1 MKMDARHTATT
12 KIFIRMSSR
21 RRVVRSLASALR
33 AVGRSTSSAS
43 ASASAA
49 SWASAVTPV
58 TPGVF
63 ARDFASSSARGRA
76 DDDARD
82 AYSASLEARAAAA
95 RLQGSK
101 KGEASSE
108 RVAATMRADGT
119 APKFYEKV
127 GLVRDG
133 RGGAD
138 ASSSTA
144 GWGIVLD
151 DRRLRT
157 PKRNEYSF
165 ATRALAVAIGME
177 WEAQTDRVAPYTM
190 PLTGLSATAIDHMG
204 DAETRK
210 LHIETLLKH
219 FTTDVTRVRSCDE
232 AIAARQAE
240 THDPIIKWATKEF
253 GPVDVSDSIFGPPT
267 NEKTVEVLRKR
278 LHAMCPWELTCA
290 FALSAATKSLLI
302 GLKTLRGELT
312 VDQAIAAARVE
323 EEAQIEEWGLVE
335 GGHDLDQLDIRVRVG
350 APVMLMKLRACKD
363 EDVA

>member
-12 KIFIRMSSR
+12 KIIFIRMSSR

-43 ASASAA
+43 SSASVTP
-49 SWASAVTPV
+49 VTPV

>member
-1 MKMDARHTATT
+1 
-12 KIFIRMSSR
+12 MSSR

-43 ASASAA
+43 SSA
-49 SWASAVTPV
+49 SWASASAVASV

-95 RLQGSK
+95 RLQGNK

>member
-43 ASASAA
+43 SAA
-49 SWASAVTPV
+49 SWASAASVATPV

-95 RLQGSK
+95 RLQGNK

-127 GLVRDG
+127 GLVRHG

>member
-43 ASASAA
+43 AS
-49 SWASAVTPV
+49 WASASAVASV

-127 GLVRDG
+127 GLVRHG

>member
-1 MKMDARHTATT
+1 MSS
-12 KIFIRMSSR
+12 SSR
-21 RRVVRSLASALR
+21 RRIVDSLVSALR
-33 AVGRSTSSAS
+33 TVRSNAPHASTS
-43 ASASAA
+43 
-49 SWASAVTPV
+49 TPV
-58 TPGVF
+58 PRVF
-63 ARDFASSSARGRA
+63 AAVRGLTTSGDDDD
-76 DDDARD
+76 DDDANADTRD

-133 RGGAD
+133 AD
-138 ASSSTA
+138 ASGASSSSSKTT

-210 LHIETLLKH
+210 LHVETLLKH

-350 APVMLMKLRACKD
+350 APVMLMKLRAVKD
-363 EDVA
+363 E

>member
-1 MKMDARHTATT
+1 
-12 KIFIRMSSR
+12 
-21 RRVVRSLASALR
+21 
-33 AVGRSTSSAS
+33 
-43 ASASAA
+43 
-49 SWASAVTPV
+49 
-58 TPGVF
+58 
-63 ARDFASSSARGRA
+63 
-76 DDDARD
+76 
-82 AYSASLEARAAAA
+82 
-95 RLQGSK
+95 
-101 KGEASSE
+101 
-108 RVAATMRADGT
+108 MRADGT

-133 RGGAD
+133 GAD
-138 ASSSTA
+138 GASSSSRKTA

-165 ATRALAVAIGME
+165 TTRALAVAIGME

-210 LHIETLLKH
+210 LHVETLLKH

-350 APVMLMKLRACKD
+350 APVMLMKLRATKD
-363 EDVA
+363 EDAA